1 MPPPRSTACASSPT
15 LSQHRAYKA
24 GTHGLLA
31 QNRAPRDSKSGK
43 GSEVTD
49 TVVLRRFP
57 PWRKSPALRKNDLYR
72 LQLQSTDPTSLSR
85 TLPGPFHVVPYSRLK
100 WCHILDIWN
109 GAGTDPIYT
118 VLTPCSQ
125 KGRRTTRQQMDLLAY
140 IVSRIQEPTKS
151 RTIAST
157 SSLAPGVLGQS
168 SPNSLSRLGSQRN
181 FPLIS
186 GAPKQKTS
194 L

>member
-1 MPPPRSTACASSPT
+1 MWFRI
-15 LSQHRAYKA
+15 L
-24 GTHGLLA
+24 
-31 QNRAPRDSKSGK
+31 
-43 GSEVTD
+43 
-49 TVVLRRFP
+49 
-57 PWRKSPALRKNDLYR
+57 
-72 LQLQSTDPTSLSR
+72 
-85 TLPGPFHVVPYSRLK
+85 RLK
-100 WCHILDIWN
+100 WRHILDIWN

-186 GAPKQKTS
+186 GAPKLKTS
-194 L
+194 S